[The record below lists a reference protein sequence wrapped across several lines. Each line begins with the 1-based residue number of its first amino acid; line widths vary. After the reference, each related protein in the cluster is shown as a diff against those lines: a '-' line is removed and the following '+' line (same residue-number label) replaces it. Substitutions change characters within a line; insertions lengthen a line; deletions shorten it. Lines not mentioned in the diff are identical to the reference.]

1 MPSMTP
7 EPVVVATTEEKPASI
22 KKKVNGIRKVFSEK
36 SKGIMSGGSAKQKV
50 NTDAYF

>member
-1 MPSMTP
+1 MPSMMP
-7 EPVVVATTEEKPASI
+7 ETEEKQPVAV

-36 SKGIMSGGSAKQKV
+36 SKGIMNGNSGKQKV